1 MDNLQMWQL
10 VLDAWAALRRHYE
23 PVIAES
29 AKALNFD
36 MRTWGLLLAVLT
48 FEPEDTTPAHLMIRG
63 PYTSADMYRRRL
75 EAAAQAGFLQ
85 EIAPGRFRLSELGR
99 DSALKLIEIGRQ
111 AMSEADPL
119 IPQDGARLRDLLD
132 RLVRACLETPPP
144 PQTWSIQ
151 LSCRLMPPIDPPMP
165 FIEQA
170 ISALWAYRDDAHLA
184 AWQHSGLSATALETL
199 TLLWR
204 GEVDSLETLCKRLEA
219 RGHSCQVYQAGIHDL
234 RKRGYVNGP
243 DHAPWLTGS
252 GRVFRNQVED
262 ETNRLFFR
270 PWSCLSQDNRQEM
283 IVLLERMREG
293 LTSESG

>member
-1 MDNLQMWQL
+1 MDDLQMWQL
-10 VLDAWAALRRHYE
+10 VLDAWSSLRRHFE
-23 PVIAES
+23 PVIEQTARS
-29 AKALNFD
+29 LNLD
-36 MRTWGLLLAVLT
+36 VRTWGLLLAALS
-48 FEPEDTTPAHLMIRG
+48 FEPEETTPAHLMIRG
-63 PYTSADMYRRRL
+63 PYTSAEMYHRRL
-75 EAAAQAGFLQ
+75 EAAARAGFLQ
-85 EIAPGRFRLSELGR
+85 ELAPGRFRLSESGR
-99 DSALKLIEIGRQ
+99 KTALSLIEIGRQ
-111 AMSEADPL
+111 AMAEADPL
-119 IPQDGARLRDLLD
+119 EPAESARLRDLLD
-132 RLVRACLETPPP
+132 RLVKACLETPPP

-151 LSCRLMPPIDPPMP
+151 LSCRLMPPAEPPMP

-204 GEVDSLETLCKRLEA
+204 GEVDSLESLCKRLET
-219 RGHSCQVYQAGIHDL
+219 RGHSCQVYQAGIDEL

-270 PWSCLSQDNRQEM
+270 PWSCLNQDNKQEM
-283 IVLLERMREG
+283 IVLLERMRDG
-293 LTSESG
+293 LTAESG